1 MSAAV
6 RLPSPPSRTDD
17 DHETWTGRRIRFPR
31 GLIGFPDARLYTL
44 ESADL
49 PGFYWLHSTEH
60 APLAFVLVD
69 PFQVIE
75 GFAVDL
81 PPQEA
86 DFLGVSEPDEVAIL
100 AIATVPREAG
110 EIWTANLQGPV
121 AINFGS
127 GVGLQF
133 VRSDAAGVRT
143 PFRPR
148 LVGG

>member
-6 RLPSPPSRTDD
+6 RLPSPPSPAGDGDD
-17 DHETWTGRRIRFPR
+17 ASAGRVIRFPH
-31 GLIGFPDARLYTL
+31 GLIGFPDARAYNL
-44 ESADL
+44 ETADL

-75 GFAVDL
+75 DFAVDL
-81 PPQEA
+81 PPQHAEA
-86 DFLGVSEPDEVAIL
+86 LGVDDPADVAVL
-100 AIATVPREAG
+100 AIATVPREVG

-121 AINFGS
+121 AINFAAGL
-127 GVGLQF
+127 GLQF
-133 VRSDAAGVRT
+133 VRSDGAGVRT